1 MKVLITHKFNEKM
14 KKLSKSL
21 QQEVAKLFSFANKA
35 EKEEIVNSPLLTKII
50 SEDNSIFILRGNNIR
65 IFCTFNYEGNEKEL
79 LFLDVA
85 SVKDILYKKTSR
97 RRGETTLFGRN
108 GEPIAYIAHQEGNT
122 IYTFAG
128 KPCAYIDD
136 SNNIYGF
143 NGKHLGWFEDDFVRD
158 HQGYRI
164 GFTESTCPVFT
175 QFEPFKGFKEFKP
188 FKGFKQFR
196 PLKPIKSYVISET
209 SLLAFL
215 KEGR

>member
-1 MKVLITHKFNEKM
+1 MKVLITQMFNEKM

-21 QQEVAKLFSFANKA
+21 QQEAAKLFSFVNKA
-35 EKEEIVNSPLLTKII
+35 EKEEILNSPLLIKVN
-50 SEDNSIFILRGNNIR
+50 SKDNNLFILRDNNIR
-65 IFCTFNYEGNEKEL
+65 IFCTFNFEGNETKL
-79 LFLDVA
+79 IFLAVA
-85 SVKDILYKKTSR
+85 SVDDISYKKTSG

-143 NGKHLGWFEDDFVRD
+143 NGKHLGWFEDDFVWD

-164 GFTESTCPVFT
+164 GFIESTCPVFT

-188 FKGFKQFR
+188 FKGFKQFT
-196 PLKPIKSYVISET
+196 PLKPIKSYVNSET

>member
-1 MKVLITHKFNEKM
+1 MKVYVTHKFNEAM

-21 QQEVAKLFSFANKA
+21 QQEAAKLFSFVNKA
-35 EKEEIVNSPLLTKII
+35 EKEEILNSPLLIKVD
-50 SEDNSIFILRGNNIR
+50 SKDNNLFILRDNNIR
-65 IFCTFNYEGNEKEL
+65 IFCTFNFEGNETKL
-79 LFLDVA
+79 IFLAVA
-85 SVKDILYKKTSR
+85 SVNDISYKKISR
-97 RRGETTLFGRN
+97 RSGETTLFGRN

-128 KPCAYIDD
+128 KPFAYIDD

-143 NGKHLGWFEDDFVRD
+143 NGKHLGWFEDDLVWD

-164 GFTESTCPVFT
+164 GFTKSTCPVFT

-188 FKGFKQFR
+188 FKGFKQFT
-196 PLKPIKSYVISET
+196 PLKPTKSYINSET